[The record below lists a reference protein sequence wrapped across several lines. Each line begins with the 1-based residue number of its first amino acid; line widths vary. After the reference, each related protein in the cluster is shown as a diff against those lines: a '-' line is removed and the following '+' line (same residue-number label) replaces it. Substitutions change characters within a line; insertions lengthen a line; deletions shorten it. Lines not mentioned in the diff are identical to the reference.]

1 MHADGTRWINE
12 ETSQQAVSRPDHQLI
27 TGSQMIE
34 DMIEPINPSK
44 LPYCQQ
50 HSGIHKF
57 SIIKMAMLPSNY

>member
-1 MHADGTRWINE
+1 MHTDGTTWIIDSE
-12 ETSQQAVSRPDHQLI
+12 AEQDLRPHHLI
-27 TGSQMIE
+27 TRHKKIE